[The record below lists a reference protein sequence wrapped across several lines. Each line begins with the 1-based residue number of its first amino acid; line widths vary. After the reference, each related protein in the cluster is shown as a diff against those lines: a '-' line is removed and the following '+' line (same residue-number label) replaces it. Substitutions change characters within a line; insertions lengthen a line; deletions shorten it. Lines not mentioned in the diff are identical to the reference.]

1 MKYKEWLNEWLEY
14 YVKPRAKYR
23 TYTNYKHQID
33 KHISVKLGEFE
44 LEELSA
50 LELQKFV
57 VGLSNAGLSS
67 NTVNGIINILKNSLR
82 LAVSVGKA
90 SRQYTDLIQ
99 RPKMREK
106 PVDCFNKNEQKRIET
121 YVKEKNTPKLY
132 GIIICLYTGLRL
144 GELLSLEW
152 TDVDLS
158 KRLLIVSK
166 TCRDSWQNGS
176 YVKIIDTTKTE
187 CSERIVV
194 FPKQLVPIFK
204 YMRQHSNSSFVIDGK
219 TKYGA
224 EVRSY
229 QRSFERILK
238 KLNIEHKGFHSLRHT
253 FATRALE
260 CGMDVKTLS
269 VTLGHKNPTITLK
282 RYAHS
287 MIEHRADMMNKIG
300 KLLE

>member
-1 MKYKEWLNEWLEY
+1 MKYKEWLDEWLEY

-23 TYTNYKHQID
+23 TYTNYRHQID

-50 LELQKFV
+50 LELQMFV
-57 VGLSNAGLSS
+57 VGLSNVGLSS

-82 LAVSVGKA
+82 LAVSVGKV
-90 SRQYTDLIQ
+90 SKQYTDLIQ
-99 RPKMREK
+99 RPKTREK
-106 PVDCFNKNEQKRIET
+106 PVDCFNMSEQKRIET
-121 YVKEKNTPKLY
+121 YVKEKNIPKLY

-152 TDVDLS
+152 ADVDLS
-158 KRLLIVSK
+158 KRLIIVSK
-166 TCRDSWQNGS
+166 TCRDSWQKGS

-187 CSERIVV
+187 CSERVVV

-219 TKYGA
+219 TAYGA

-229 QRSFERILK
+229 QRTFERILK

-287 MIEHRADMMNKIG
+287 MVEHRSEMMNRIG
-300 KLLE
+300 KLLG